1 MAFRASSRS
10 ASLLRSA
17 PHPCRN
23 LTRRPVL
30 PQVPACRFAHPRF
43 LQSTSSQPSRKSHRF
58 IPLQLLALGAIPLL
72 AGYLLGRSGASA
84 ASDTTPQGKLSH
96 VDFAD
101 REHMLLAAKEISD
114 ALGDDALSFDEDEI
128 ELHGHSD
135 WSTSNSSGRPVAIV
149 YPRTTEEVSRIAR
162 ICHKHNV
169 PMVPYGAGSSVEGS
183 FSSPYSGICIDF
195 VHMDK
200 IIAFHPDD
208 MDVVVQPGVN
218 WVTLNKTIQDA
229 GLFLP
234 LDPSP
239 TATIGGMVSTNCS
252 GTNAFRYGTMKDW
265 VVSLTVVLADGRVV
279 KTRRRPRKSSA
290 GYNLTS
296 LFVGAEGTL
305 GLVAEA
311 TLRLAVVPRDT
322 GVAAVS
328 FPGVDEAARAAA
340 GLIRS
345 GVQLGALE
353 LMDEV
358 QMQVI
363 NRHGSAAVRK
373 TAWDEKP
380 TLFLKFSGTTDGI
393 KTDISRV
400 KDIVQ
405 PFNPRTIFFARDKQ
419 EEADLWAAR
428 KEALW
433 TMTSIKP
440 EGYSLWSTDVAVP
453 ISRLAEIIS
462 ESVPLIPLTLSPP
475 FSRWLLDRSVANGI
489 VHQALSKEDSGKL
502 GLFASVIGHVGDGN
516 FHQAVMYDPRNEGQQ
531 AAVAKCVHD
540 MMSRALEMEG
550 TVSGEH
556 AIGIGKKDC
565 LVDELGS
572 DAIDLMR
579 TLKQAVDPKWIMNPG
594 KVFDLP
600 AGSKAVAAS

>member
-1 MAFRASSRS
+1 MAFRAFARSGARVRSTAHRCRNPARRHGLPSGPAYEPSRSKLLLHTASSESSR
-10 ASLLRSA
+10 
-17 PHPCRN
+17 
-23 LTRRPVL
+23 
-30 PQVPACRFAHPRF
+30 
-43 LQSTSSQPSRKSHRF
+43 KGGRF
-58 IPLQLLALGAIPLL
+58 IALQLLALGAIPLL
-72 AGYLLGRSGASA
+72 AGYLLGRSAASAPSA
-84 ASDTTPQGKLSH
+84 ASQGKLSQ

-101 REHMLLAAKEISD
+101 RKQMLRAAEEISD
-114 ALGDDALSFDEDEI
+114 ALGEDAVSFDGDEI

-149 YPRTTEEVSRIAR
+149 YPRTTEDVSRIAK
-162 ICHKHNV
+162 ICNRHTV
-169 PMVPYGAGSSVEGS
+169 PMVPYGAGSSIEGS

-218 WVTLNKTIQDA
+218 WVTLNRSIQDS

-239 TATIGGMVSTNCS
+239 TAMVGGMVSTNCS

-265 VVSLTVVLADGRVV
+265 VVNLTVVLADGRVI
-279 KTRRRPRKSSA
+279 KTRRRPRKNSA

-305 GLVAEA
+305 GLVTEA
-311 TLRLAVVPRDT
+311 TLKLAVAPRDT
-322 GVAAVS
+322 SVAVVS
-328 FPGVDEAARAAA
+328 FPTIDEAARAATR
-340 GLIRS
+340 LIRS

-353 LMDEV
+353 FMDEV
-358 QMQVI
+358 QMRVV
-363 NRHGSAAVRK
+363 NRHGSEAVRR
-373 TAWDEKP
+373 TAWDESP
-380 TLFLKFSGTTDGI
+380 TLFLKFAGTTDGI
-393 KTDISRV
+393 KEDVARV
-400 KDIVQ
+400 KDMVQ
-405 PFNPRTIFFARDKQ
+405 PFRPRKMFFARNKQ

-453 ISRLAEIIS
+453 ISRLAEII
-462 ESVPLIPLTLSPP
+462 T
-475 FSRWLLDRSVANGI
+475 
-489 VHQALSKEDSGKL
+489 LSKEDSGKL

-516 FHQAVMYDPRNEGQQ
+516 FHQAVMYDPKNEEQR
-531 AAVAKCVHD
+531 ASVAKCVHD
-540 MMSRALEMEG
+540 MMGRALEMEG

-565 LVDELGS
+565 LVDELGD
-572 DAIDLMR
+572 DAIDFMK
-579 TLKQAVDPKWIMNPG
+579 TLKQSVDPKWIMNPG

-600 AGSKAVAAS
+600 AGSKASAAT

>member
-1 MAFRASSRS
+1 MAFRALARS
-10 ASLLRSA
+10 GARLRSTA
-17 PHPCRN
+17 PCRN
-23 LTRRPVL
+23 TARRHGL
-30 PQVPACRFAHPRF
+30 SGPASESPRSNSN
-43 LQSTSSQPSRKSHRF
+43 LLHTASSGSSKRGGRF
-58 IPLQLLALGAIPLL
+58 IALQLLALGAIPLL
-72 AGYLLGRSGASA
+72 AGYLLGRSSAAAAASA
-84 ASDTTPQGKLSH
+84 PTATSRSELSQ

-101 REHMLLAAKEISD
+101 RKEMLRAADEISE
-114 ALGDDALSFDEDEI
+114 ALGKDAVSFDEDEI

-135 WSTSNSSGRPVAIV
+135 WATSNSSGRPVAIV
-149 YPRTTEEVSRIAR
+149 YPRTTEDVSRIAK
-162 ICHKHNV
+162 ICNRRSV
-169 PMVPYGAGSSVEGS
+169 PMVPYGAGSSIEGS

-200 IIAFHPDD
+200 MIAFHPDD

-218 WVTLNKTIQDA
+218 WVTLNGAIQDS

-239 TATIGGMVSTNCS
+239 TATVGGMVSTNCS

-265 VVSLTVVLADGRVV
+265 VVGLTVVLADGRVV
-279 KTRRRPRKSSA
+279 RTRRRPRKSSA
-290 GYNLTS
+290 GYNLTA

-305 GLVAEA
+305 GMVTEA
-311 TLRLAVVPRDT
+311 TLRLAVAPRDT
-322 GVAAVS
+322 GVAVVS
-328 FPGVDEAARAAA
+328 FATVDEAARAAA
-340 GLIRS
+340 RVIRS

-358 QMQVI
+358 QMRVL
-363 NRHGSAAVRK
+363 NRHGSEAVRR
-373 TAWDEKP
+373 TAWDESP
-380 TLFLKFSGTTDGI
+380 SLFLKFAGTTEGI
-393 KTDISRV
+393 RGDVARV
-400 KDIVQ
+400 KEMMQ
-405 PFNPRTIFFARDKQ
+405 PFKPRKIFFARDKQ

-433 TMTSIKP
+433 TVTSIKP

-453 ISRLAEIIS
+453 ISRLAEII
-462 ESVPLIPLTLSPP
+462 TLSK
-475 FSRWLLDRSVANGI
+475 
-489 VHQALSKEDSGKL
+489 QDSGKL
-502 GLFASVIGHVGDGN
+502 GIFASVIGHVGDGN
-516 FHQAVMYDPRNEGQQ
+516 FHQAVMYDPKDESQR

-565 LVDELGS
+565 LVDELG
-572 DAIDLMR
+572 DEAIDFMKA
-579 TLKQAVDPKWIMNPG
+579 LKQSVDPKWIMNPG

-600 AGSKAVAAS
+600 AGSKASAAR

>member
-1 MAFRASSRS
+1 MAMAFRASARS

-30 PQVPACRFAHPRF
+30 AQYGPACQPAHPRF
-43 LQSTSSQPSRKSHRF
+43 LQSNSSESSRKSHRF

-72 AGYLLGRSGASA
+72 AGYLLGRSGAPGSDQ
-84 ASDTTPQGKLSH
+84 ASQGKLSQ

-101 REHMLLAAKEISD
+101 RKHMLLAAREISN

-162 ICHKHNV
+162 ICNRHNV
-169 PMVPYGAGSSVEGS
+169 PMVPFGAGSSVEGS

-195 VHMDK
+195 AHMDK

-218 WVTLNKTIQDA
+218 WVTLNKTIQEA

-239 TATIGGMVSTNCS
+239 TAMVGGMVSTNCS

-279 KTRRRPRKSSA
+279 RTRRRPRKSSA

-305 GLVAEA
+305 GLVTEA
-311 TLRLAVVPRDT
+311 TLKLAVVPQDT
-322 GVAAVS
+322 GVAVVS
-328 FPGVDEAARAAA
+328 FPTIDEAARAAT

-345 GVQLGALE
+345 GIQLGALE
-353 LMDEV
+353 FMDEV

-393 KTDISRV
+393 KGDITRV
-400 KDIVQ
+400 GDIVQ
-405 PFNPRTIFFARDKQ
+405 PFNPRNIFFAKDKQ

-440 EGYSLWSTDVAVP
+440 EGYSLWSTDMAVP
-453 ISRLAEIIS
+453 ISRLAEII
-462 ESVPLIPLTLSPP
+462 T
-475 FSRWLLDRSVANGI
+475 
-489 VHQALSKEDSGKL
+489 LSKEDSGKL

-516 FHQAVMYDPRNEGQQ
+516 FHQAVMYDPKNEGQR

-565 LVDELGS
+565 LVDELGG
-572 DAIDLMR
+572 DAVDLMK

>member
-1 MAFRASSRS
+1 MAFRALARSS
-10 ASLLRSA
+10 SLLRNA
-17 PHPCRN
+17 AHPCRN
-23 LTRRPVL
+23 LARQHGL
-30 PQVPACRFAHPRF
+30 PSGSACKPPRSK
-43 LQSTSSQPSRKSHRF
+43 LLHTASSESSKQGNRF
-58 IPLQLLALGAIPLL
+58 IALQLLALGAIPLL
-72 AGYLLGRSGASA
+72 AGYLLGRSGASGPDA
-84 ASDTTPQGKLSH
+84 VSQSKLSQ

-101 REHMLLAAKEISD
+101 RKQMLHAAKEISK
-114 ALGDDALSFDEDEI
+114 ALGEDAISFDEDEI
-128 ELHGHSD
+128 EMHGHSD

-149 YPRTTEEVSRIAR
+149 YPKTTDDVSQIAK
-162 ICHKHNV
+162 ICNKHSV
-169 PMVPYGAGSSVEGS
+169 PMVPFGAGSSVEGS

-218 WVTLNKTIQDA
+218 WVTLNKTIQDS

-239 TATIGGMVSTNCS
+239 TAMIGGMVSTNCS

-265 VVSLTVVLADGRVV
+265 VINLTVVLADGRVI
-279 KTRRRPRKSSA
+279 KTRRRPRKNSA

-305 GLVAEA
+305 GLVTEV
-311 TLRLAVVPRDT
+311 TLKLAVVPQDT
-322 GVAAVS
+322 SVAVVS
-328 FPGVDEAARAAA
+328 FPTIDEAAKAATK
-340 GLIRS
+340 LIRS
-345 GVQLGALE
+345 GIQLGALE
-353 LMDEV
+353 FMDEV

-363 NRHGSAAVRK
+363 NRHGSEAVRK
-373 TAWDEKP
+373 TTWDESP

-393 KTDISRV
+393 KGDVSRV

-405 PFNPRTIFFARDKQ
+405 PFKPRKIFFARNKE

-453 ISRLAEIIS
+453 ISRLAEII
-462 ESVPLIPLTLSPP
+462 T
-475 FSRWLLDRSVANGI
+475 
-489 VHQALSKEDSGKL
+489 LSKEDSGRL

-516 FHQAVMYDPRNEGQQ
+516 FHQAVMYDPKNEEQQ
-531 AAVAKCVHD
+531 ASVAKCVHD

-565 LVDELGS
+565 LVDELGG
-572 DAIDLMR
+572 DAIDFMK
-579 TLKQAVDPKWIMNPG
+579 TLKQSVDPKWIMNPG
-594 KVFDLP
+594 KVFDIP
-600 AGSKAVAAS
+600 TGSKAIAAS

>member
-1 MAFRASSRS
+1 MAFRASTRS

-30 PQVPACRFAHPRF
+30 TQYGPACQSAHPRF
-43 LQSTSSQPSRKSHRF
+43 IQSTSSESSRKSHRF

-72 AGYLLGRSGASA
+72 AGYLLGRSGAPGLDT
-84 ASDTTPQGKLSH
+84 ASQGKLSQ

-101 REHMLLAAKEISD
+101 RKYMLLAAKEISN

-149 YPRTTEEVSRIAR
+149 YPRTTEEVSQIAM
-162 ICHKHNV
+162 ICNKHNV
-169 PMVPYGAGSSVEGS
+169 PMVPFGAGSSVEGS

-239 TATIGGMVSTNCS
+239 TAMVGGMVSTNCS

-265 VVSLTVVLADGRVV
+265 VVNLTVVLADGRVV

-305 GLVAEA
+305 GLVTEV
-311 TLRLAVVPRDT
+311 TLKLAVVPQNT
-322 GVAAVS
+322 GVAVVS
-328 FPGVDEAARAAA
+328 FPTIDDAARAAT

-345 GVQLGALE
+345 GILLGALE
-353 LMDEV
+353 FMDEV

-393 KTDISRV
+393 KGDISRV

-405 PFNPRTIFFARDKQ
+405 PFNPRNIFFAKDKQ

-453 ISRLAEIIS
+453 ISRLAEII
-462 ESVPLIPLTLSPP
+462 T
-475 FSRWLLDRSVANGI
+475 
-489 VHQALSKEDSGKL
+489 LSKEDSGKL

-516 FHQAVMYDPRNEGQQ
+516 FHQAVMYDPKNEGQR

-565 LVDELGS
+565 LVDELGG
-572 DAIDLMR
+572 DAIDLMK